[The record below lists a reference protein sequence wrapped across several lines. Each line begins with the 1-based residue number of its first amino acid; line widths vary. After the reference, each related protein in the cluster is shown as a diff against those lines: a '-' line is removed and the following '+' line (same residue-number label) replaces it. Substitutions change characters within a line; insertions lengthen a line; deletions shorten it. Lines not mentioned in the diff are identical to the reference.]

1 MTAAGNV
8 LVALSALLAT
18 TCAVTYHLLA
28 HWRASVTGWHLMSF
42 MAVLALALDLMT
54 LRIFIPIPATG
65 IMPGWYPV
73 TRAAV
78 LVLVAAVLAWRLA
91 IIVRAHAQ
99 ARREREGG
107 GLWDRRSLSPT

>member
-8 LVALSALLAT
+8 LVALSAVLAT
-18 TCAVTYHLLA
+18 SCAVAYQVLA
-28 HWRASVTGWHLMSF
+28 RWRASVTGWHLMSF

-54 LRIFIPIPATG
+54 LRVLVHIPVTG
-65 IMPGWYPV
+65 ILPAWYAF

-78 LVLVAAVLAWRLA
+78 LVLVVSVLAWRLV
-91 IIVRAHAQ
+91 IIVLAHAK

-107 GLWDRRSLSPT
+107 PLWGRRSSSPT